1 MDIATT
7 LVHAGLD
14 GDETPKASSVPI
26 YQTST
31 FPQPDPENFG
41 PYEYAR
47 SGNPTR
53 DALERAI
60 ASLENGSRGLA
71 FASGIAAVASTLMLF
86 KPGDHIVACE
96 DIYGGAYRLLA
107 SLFARWG
114 LKADFVDATDP
125 GRIRRAIRPETVAL
139 YAETPSNPL
148 LRITG
153 LAAVAALARDKGL
166 VSIVD
171 NTFMTPYLQRPLDLG
186 FDVSL
191 HSATKFLGGHSDVV
205 AGLAVTA
212 SEDLG
217 KRLKEIQ
224 NAFGAILGPQD
235 SWLVLR
241 GIRTLA
247 VRMDA
252 QQKTAGILARWLK
265 GRAGVARVHYPG
277 LEDHPGHD
285 VHASQASGAG
295 AVLSFE
301 LENPETAKGV
311 LREARLPMLGVSLGG
326 VESILSYPA
335 TMSHAAMP
343 REEREKR
350 GVTDAL
356 VRLSVGLES
365 PGDLMDD
372 LDRALVKARAG
383 R

>member
-14 GDETPKASSVPI
+14 TNVTPKASSVPI
-26 YQTST
+26 YQAST
-31 FPQPDPENFG
+31 FPQPDPEHFG

-53 DALERAI
+53 EALERAI
-60 ASLENGSRGLA
+60 AALENGAYGLA
-71 FASGIAAVASTLMLF
+71 FASGIASVASTLMLF

-114 LKADFVDATDP
+114 LKADFVDFTDP
-125 GRIRRAIRPETVAL
+125 DRIRQAIRPETVAL

-148 LRITG
+148 LRITD
-153 LAAVAALARDKGL
+153 LAAVASLARDRGL

-191 HSATKFLGGHSDVV
+191 HSATKFLGGHSDLV

-212 SEDLG
+212 SKQLG
-217 KRLKEIQ
+217 RKLKEIQ

-235 SWLVLR
+235 CWLALR

-252 QQKTAGILARWLK
+252 QQKTAGLLAGWLAK
-265 GRAGVARVHYPG
+265 RPEVARVHYPG
-277 LEDHPGHD
+277 LAGHPGGD
-285 VHASQASGAG
+285 VHARQASGAG

-301 LENPETAKGV
+301 LGSPEAAKSF
-311 LREARLPMLGVSLGG
+311 LRRARLPMLGVSLGG

-343 REEREKR
+343 PDEREKR

-365 PGDLMDD
+365 PDDLMDD
-372 LDRALVKARAG
+372 LDRALGAAE
-383 R
+383 